1 MSEEGSLTHLNDLS
15 ADTDGVYTFMC
26 KVILPCS
33 VGKQNWKKNCHLIA
47 VSGIGTLIDEEFSIL
62 VLRNYW
68 KHWWA
73 IIKAQGSEEE
83 AARNVKTL
91 WTNDG
96 WDSQAKINGEW
107 SREGQNELGKTAKQ
121 VTQDQQS
128 QDVAIIA
135 RREAFKKRLLDSY
148 KAEHAKRDKKKRKA
162 PPVSLGDYKEDMDL
176 LNTLLA
182 AGGSS
187 VIGEKGCRMGGKVMQ
202 TAVI

>member
-1 MSEEGSLTHLNDLS
+1 MFSWQAKLEEKLS
-15 ADTDGVYTFMC
+15 FDC
-26 KVILPCS
+26 HEW
-33 VGKQNWKKNCHLIA
+33 NWDY
-47 VSGIGTLIDEEFSIL
+47 IDEAFSIL

-73 IIKAQGSEEE
+73 IVKAQGSEEE
-83 AARNVKTL
+83 TARNVKTL
-91 WTNDG
+91 RTE
-96 WDSQAKINGEW
+96 AKINGGW
-107 SREGQNELGKTAKQ
+107 SREGQNALGKISKQ
-121 VTQDQQS
+121 VNQDRQS

-135 RREAFKKRLLDSY
+135 RCAAFKKRLLDGY